1 MKAKL
6 PMIARILL
14 GLVFFVFGLNGF
26 LNFIPPPPDMPEAG
40 LNFFNAMVATGY
52 LLYLVKGTEVVCGL
66 MLLANFKAPLA
77 VVMITP
83 VVVNIF
89 LFHIFVVPGIAMAAI
104 IVALWGFLV
113 YSYRAHYKG
122 LC

>member
-1 MKAKL
+1 
-6 PMIARILL
+6 MIARILL